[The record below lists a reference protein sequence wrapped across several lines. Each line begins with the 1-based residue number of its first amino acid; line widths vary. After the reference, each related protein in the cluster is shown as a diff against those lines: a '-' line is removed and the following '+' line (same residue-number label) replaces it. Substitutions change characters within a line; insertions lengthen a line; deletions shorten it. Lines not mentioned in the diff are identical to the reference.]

1 MIKLLGIG
9 LTAFLLLLLEQKL
22 YQKLWKK
29 GLSIRVCFTK
39 DSLFEGEDG
48 TLQEVVENRK
58 KLPLSML
65 NVKFQTHRNLIF
77 EETCGSRTTDRYYRN
92 DVFQIGGREKIT
104 RTITFTGGRRGF
116 YAIDKVD
123 LVAADL
129 FLTSNTM
136 DTADVNTS
144 VYVYPKPFGSDEF
157 RRSLKQL
164 NGEVLTRRHLL
175 EDPFEYRGIREYQPF
190 DDMHSINWKA
200 TARTGD
206 LKVNQKN
213 YTSLQSVRIFLNLED
228 AGILKKTECVEA
240 AIRIGAGLCEHF
252 LKEGIQ
258 TACYGNAEDALSGTL
273 LCMEAGAG
281 QGHMTAIYRALACMD
296 TGKVQP
302 FTAHFKDK
310 LLQEAGGTFTCFV
323 SPNQYTDFIRL
334 VEEYQQ
340 TGQDYIWFYPVE
352 GSKDPKLP
360 QSLAAHIRLIHLD
373 RDI

>member
-9 LTAFLLLLLEQKL
+9 LTAFLFLILEQKL

-29 GLSIRVCFTK
+29 GLNVKVCFTK
-39 DSLFEGEDG
+39 DSLFEGEES

-65 NVKFQTHRNLIF
+65 KVKFQTHRNLLF
-77 EETCGSRTTDRYYRN
+77 EETNGSRTTDRYYRN
-92 DVFQIGGREKIT
+92 DVFQVGGGEKIT
-104 RTITFTGGRRGF
+104 RNITFTGGKRGF
-116 YAIDKVD
+116 YTIRTVD

-129 FLTSNTM
+129 FLTSPM
-136 DTADVNTS
+136 VATAAVNTS
-144 VYVYPKPFGSDEF
+144 VYVYPKPFDSAEF
-157 RRSLKQL
+157 RHSLKQL
-164 NGEVLTRRHLL
+164 NGEILTRRHLL

-190 DDMHSINWKA
+190 DDMRSINWKA
-200 TARTGD
+200 TAKTGE
-206 LKVNQKN
+206 LKVNQRN
-213 YTSLQSVRIFLNLED
+213 HTALQSVRIFLNLED
-228 AGILKKTECVEA
+228 EGILKKQDCVEA

-281 QGHMTAIYRALACMD
+281 QGHMTGIYRGLACMD
-296 TGKVQP
+296 TGKIQP
-302 FTAHFKDK
+302 FAAHFQDK
-310 LLQEAGGTFTCFV
+310 LLREGTGTFTCFV
-323 SPNQYTDFIRL
+323 SPNQYADFVRL

-352 GSKDPKLP
+352 GSQDPELP
-360 QSLAAHIRLIHLD
+360 QTLEKHIRLLHLNNN
-373 RDI
+373 I